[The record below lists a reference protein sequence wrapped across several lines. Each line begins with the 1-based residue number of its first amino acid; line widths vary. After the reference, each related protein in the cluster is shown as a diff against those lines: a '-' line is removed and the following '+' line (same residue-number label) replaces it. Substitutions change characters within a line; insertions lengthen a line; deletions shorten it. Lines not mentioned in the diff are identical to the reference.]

1 MSMRFLAIATA
12 LAFSAGAVSMAQAC
26 PSMKTATTDHQQVV
40 AADKAT
46 KAPSTPI
53 VIPQKQKSEG

>member
-1 MSMRFLAIATA
+1 MRFLALATA

-26 PSMKTATTDHQQVV
+26 PSMKTAKTDEQQVV
-40 AADKAT
+40 ATDKAP

-53 VIPQKQKSEG
+53 VIPEKAKQS

>member
-1 MSMRFLAIATA
+1 MRFLAFATV

-26 PSMKTATTDHQQVV
+26 PMMQNAGSEEQQIVAT
-40 AADKAT
+40 DKAP

-53 VIPQKQKSEG
+53 VIPEKAEKSEG